1 MRGSDYGVASAPHS
15 KHDVQRID
23 LSWLPRYSGL
33 LLLAVIVGLFAA
45 LRPDTFATGQN
56 LRIILGGQAIAV
68 ILALA
73 VLLPLSADILD
84 ISVAGTMGLAVITVG
99 WFQFQG
105 FNPILAIVL
114 ALLIGI
120 AVGVVN
126 STVIIKFR
134 VPSLI
139 ATLGM
144 ASILDATGFWVTSG
158 NGVSSGMSSGFE
170 RFGQAKLWGTPVTVF
185 YMLGV
190 AAVLYYVLEK
200 TPAGRYVR
208 AIGGNA
214 EAARL
219 SGIRVNR
226 IAVVTLIVS
235 ALIATIAGII
245 YAANLGSSPID
256 SGDPYL
262 LSTFSA
268 AFLGATQFKKN
279 QFNVLGTILA
289 VYLLAT
295 LVNGLQLVYPGNGWL
310 SQMFEGLA
318 LIVAVGLSVSKG
330 ALRRSRPLED
340 YE

>member
-1 MRGSDYGVASAPHS
+1 MTSTEHMTERSHEQEATTASPLPRS
-15 KHDVQRID
+15 KHNVQRID

-33 LLLAVIVGLFAA
+33 ILLAVIVGLFAA

-68 ILALA
+68 VLALA
-73 VLLPLSADILD
+73 VLLPLSADVLD

-120 AVGVVN
+120 AVGAIN
-126 STVIIKFR
+126 SMVIIKFR

-190 AAVLYYVLEK
+190 AAVLYYVLEQ

-214 EAARL
+214 EA
-219 SGIRVNR
+219 
-226 IAVVTLIVS
+226 
-235 ALIATIAGII
+235 
-245 YAANLGSSPID
+245 
-256 SGDPYL
+256 
-262 LSTFSA
+262 SA
-268 AFLGATQFKKN
+268 ALWHQ
-279 QFNVLGTILA
+279 
-289 VYLLAT
+289 
-295 LVNGLQLVYPGNGWL
+295 
-310 SQMFEGLA
+310 SQSHCSSYTDRLCA
-318 LIVAVGLSVSKG
+318 DRHDCRDH
-330 ALRRSRPLED
+330 LRGQPRVISD
-340 YE
+340 